1 MPMSTRLR
9 ELILPGRA
17 NSSAARPALR
27 TVCILA
33 LILGLL
39 SSNSASRAQEPQSST
54 VPLAPARSAPA
65 WMNEAVIYEVFP
77 RHFSPEGTLNAVTAR
92 LDTLHTLGVNV
103 LWIMPVH
110 PIGEA
115 HRLGTLGSPYA
126 ARDYYA
132 IDPALGT
139 KDDFTRL
146 VETAHARGMRV
157 ILDIVPDHTA
167 WDSVMMTHPEFY
179 THDAAGHIVSP
190 HGWSDVAGLNYDNP
204 ALRQYMIQMF
214 TYWLKTFNLDGFR
227 CDAAGFVPTS
237 FWEQLR
243 PALQAVRP
251 DVLLLAEASKPELM
265 TKAFDLDYGWPL
277 LATFNE
283 VIEHGKPATA
293 IETTWKEQQARF
305 PRGTEHMLISDDHD
319 EQRATLRYGA
329 GGALAASALVF
340 TLPGVPLLYNGMEVG
355 DATPSGAPALFEK
368 FHLYWGAGEQRPQ
381 FAAFYRAM
389 IPLRASSTA
398 LRHGDLIWLHNSD
411 EQHVVS
417 FIRRSPEETDLVA
430 VNLSNTP
437 FRGSVEVAASGNE
450 PWQEVSLTTS
460 AGSRKHP
467 GSPAATASLHPALPV
482 LSLDAFQVRI
492 FRLPGPTQP

>member
-1 MPMSTRLR
+1 MPIPTSLR
-9 ELILPGRA
+9 ELILPARA
-17 NSSAARPALR
+17 SSSSAHPGLR
-27 TVCILA
+27 TACVLA
-33 LILGLL
+33 LVLGFL
-39 SSNSASRAQEPQSST
+39 SASPPSQAQEPPSET
-54 VPLAPARSAPA
+54 VSLETARSAPA
-65 WMNEAVIYEVFP
+65 WMDQAVIYEIFP
-77 RHFSPEGTLNAVTAR
+77 RDFSLEGTLNGVTAR

-110 PIGEA
+110 PIGEV
-115 HRLGTLGSPYA
+115 HRLGPLGSPYA
-126 ARDYYA
+126 ASDFYA
-132 IDPALGT
+132 VDPALGT
-139 KDDFTRL
+139 KADFTRL
-146 VETAHARGMRV
+146 VESAHGRGMRV
-157 ILDIVPDHTA
+157 ILDIAADHTA
-167 WDSVMMTHPEFY
+167 WDSVMMAHPEFY

-204 ALRQYMIQMF
+204 SLRQYMIQMF

-277 LATFNE
+277 LAAFNE

-293 IETTWKEQQARF
+293 IEATWKEQQAKF

-319 EQRATLRYGA
+319 EQRATVRYGA

-368 FHLYWGAGEQRPQ
+368 LPLIWGAGEQRPQ

-398 LRHGDLIWLHNSD
+398 LRHGDVVWLHNSD
-411 EQHVVS
+411 EQHVIS
-417 FIRRSPEETDLVA
+417 FIRRSTEETDLIA

-437 FRGSVEVAASGNE
+437 FRGSVEAAAPGNQR
-450 PWQEVSLTTS
+450 WQEVSLTPAT
-460 AGSRKHP
+460 GSRRR
-467 GSPAATASLHPALPV
+467 SAATVTASPLPALPA

-492 FRLPGPTQP
+492 FRISALTHP

>member
-1 MPMSTRLR
+1 MPVPNLLR
-9 ELILPGRA
+9 EPILPSMEKSCRE
-17 NSSAARPALR
+17 LR
-27 TVCILA
+27 TVCIVALA
-33 LILGLL
+33 FGSLFF
-39 SSNSASRAQEPQSST
+39 NRAVQAHEQSSET
-54 VPLAPARSAPA
+54 VSLASARSAPA
-65 WMNEAVIYEVFP
+65 WMDQAVIYEIYA
-77 RHFSPEGTLNAVTAR
+77 RDFSPEGTLNQVTAR

-103 LWIMPVH
+103 LWLMPIH
-110 PIGEA
+110 PIGET
-115 HRLGTLGSPYA
+115 HRLGPLGSPYA

-139 KDDFTRL
+139 NADFARL
-146 VETAHARGMRV
+146 VEAAHARGMRV
-157 ILDIVPDHTA
+157 ILDIAADHTA
-167 WDSVMMTHPEFY
+167 WDSVMMAHPEFY
-179 THDAAGHIVSP
+179 THDAAGHILSP

-227 CDAAGFVPTS
+227 CDAASFVPTD

-243 PALQAVRP
+243 PALQAIHP

-265 TKAFDLDYGWPL
+265 TQAFDLDYGWPL

-283 VIEHGKPATA
+283 VIERGMPATA
-293 IETTWKEQQARF
+293 IEATWNDQQAKF
-305 PRGTEHMLISDDHD
+305 PRGAQHMLISDDHD

-340 TLPGVPLLYNGMEVG
+340 TLPGVPMLYNGMEVG

-368 FHLYWGAGEQRPQ
+368 LPLYWGSGAQRPE
-381 FAAFYRAM
+381 FAAFYRTL
-389 IPLRASSTA
+389 ISLRVTSTA
-398 LRHGDLIWLHNSD
+398 LRHGDLMWLHNSD

-417 FIRRSPEETDLVA
+417 FLRHSLEETVLVT

-437 FRGSVEVAASGNE
+437 FRGTVEAAASGGQM
-450 PWQEVSLTTS
+450 WQEVSLMPL
-460 AGSRKHP
+460 AGSHRR
-467 GSPAATASLHPALPV
+467 SRNATIAPSSAPALPA

-492 FRLPGPTQP
+492 FRLPAPSRP

>member
-1 MPMSTRLR
+1 MPMFIQL
-9 ELILPGRA
+9 
-17 NSSAARPALR
+17 AARSALR
-27 TVCILA
+27 MACSLA
-33 LILGLL
+33 LILGLP
-39 SSNSASRAQEPQSST
+39 SSNPVSWAQEPQSET
-54 VPLAPARSAPA
+54 TPVAPARSAPA
-65 WMNEAVIYEVFP
+65 WMDQAVIYEVFP

-92 LDTLHTLGVNV
+92 LDTLHTLGVTV

-115 HRLGTLGSPYA
+115 HRLGALGSPYA
-126 ARDYYA
+126 ARDFYG

-139 KDDFTRL
+139 KADFIRL
-146 VETAHARGMRV
+146 VEAAHALGMRV
-157 ILDIVPDHTA
+157 ILDIAADHTS
-167 WDSVMMTHPEFY
+167 WDSVMMAHPEFY

-204 ALRQYMIQMF
+204 ALREYMVQMF

-277 LATFNE
+277 LVTFNE
-283 VIEHGKPATA
+283 VVERGKPATA
-293 IETTWKEQQARF
+293 IEATWNEQEARF
-305 PRGTEHMLISDDHD
+305 ARGTEHMLISDDHD
-319 EQRATLRYGA
+319 EQRATVRYGA
-329 GGALAASALVF
+329 GGALAVSALVF

-355 DATPSGAPALFEK
+355 DATPSGAPALFDK
-368 FHLYWGAGEQRPQ
+368 FHVYWGAGEQRPQ
-381 FAAFYRAM
+381 FAAFYRAI

-437 FRGSVEVAASGNE
+437 FRGSVEVAVSSNQ
-450 PWQEVSLTTS
+450 PWQEVSLTPP
-460 AGSRKHP
+460 AGSRRHP
-467 GSPAATASLHPALPV
+467 VSAAATAPLPPALPA

-492 FRLPGPTQP
+492 FRLPAPTRP